1 MLEGGAVD
9 ISHIEPVHSPEKKKF
24 PFCKASDLAVNITP
38 YNWLIN
44 NFLERD
50 SLALFFGDPGCGKS
64 FVSLDVSA
72 HVACGKNWHDKQA
85 TQGGVF
91 YIAGEGH
98 NGIGKR
104 LKAWEIENDTSL
116 VDAPLYISEQAA
128 SFYDQHSAQAVCES
142 VESLAKEF
150 SVEPA
155 LIVIDTLARNFG
167 AANENSTE
175 DTNQFISH
183 IDQYLRAPFKA
194 CVLIIHHTG
203 HGEKGRARGSM
214 ALKGALDAEYQ
225 ISQTADKIITV
236 SCTKMKDAK
245 EPKPASFSLNSVELP
260 VIDDEGDAVTSAALK
275 QIDWQPSD
283 GKVKKRL
290 SGRNEAI
297 FNSLS
302 RAIEAHGVKPSADI
316 KERFA
321 GFNKFTNKKVVLV
334 DHWRKEAYPVID
346 VDSQGDESEAKKK
359 AFKRGTE
366 ALRKHHVQTMNDYWW
381 STHE

>member
-9 ISHIEPVHSPEKKKF
+9 ISQVMPMNTPEKSSF
-24 PFCKASDLAVNITP
+24 LFCKASDLAVNITP
-38 YNWLIN
+38 YNWLIHKL
-44 NFLERD
+44 LERD
-50 SLALFFGDPGCGKS
+50 SLALLFGDPGCGKS
-64 FVSLDVSA
+64 FVSLDISA
-72 HVACGKNWHDKQA
+72 HVACGKAWHGEVA

-104 LKAWEIENDTSL
+104 LKAWELGNDTCL
-116 VDAPLYISEQAA
+116 DDAPLYISEQAA
-128 SFYDQHSAQAVCES
+128 SFYDKHSAEAVCEA
-142 VESLAKEF
+142 VQLLAEESNT
-150 SVEPA
+150 EPV

-183 IDQYLRAPFKA
+183 IDQYLRSPFKA

-225 ISQTADKIITV
+225 ISQSADKII
-236 SCTKMKDAK
+236 SINCTKMKDAE
-245 EPKPASFSLNSVELP
+245 EPKPMSFSLNSVDLGLTDE
-260 VIDDEGDAVTSAALK
+260 EGDVVSSAALK

-283 GKVKKRL
+283 SRVKKRL
-290 SGRNEAI
+290 TGRNEAI
-297 FNSLS
+297 LNSLS
-302 RAIEAHGVKPSADI
+302 RAIDGHGMKPSLEI
-316 KERFA
+316 KERFG
-321 GFNKFTNKKVVLV
+321 GFNKFTNKKVVHV

-346 VDSQGDESEAKKK
+346 VDSNGDESDAKKK

-381 STHE
+381 VINE